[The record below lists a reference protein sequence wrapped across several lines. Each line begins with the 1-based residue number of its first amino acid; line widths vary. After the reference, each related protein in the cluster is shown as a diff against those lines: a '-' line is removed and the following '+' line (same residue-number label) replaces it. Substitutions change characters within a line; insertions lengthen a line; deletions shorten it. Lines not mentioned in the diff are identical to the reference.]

1 MAERFEYS
9 FIVPVYNAEKYIS
22 ECIESIL
29 KQGEN
34 CELILVDDGS
44 TDASGQICD
53 MYGKQYSRIQTFH
66 TENKGPSRARNFGL
80 EKASGK
86 YVIFVDSDDYIND
99 NLIKNLECGYAEKNV
114 DLIFFSITKVFPNGR
129 HEPMA
134 EGLKREEIHKK
145 TSKEILKSISG
156 CSKFPASIGGKIIK
170 RDFLINNNIKFKE
183 GIVGEDIDWTLKL
196 MCSINSA
203 DVYTGGTY
211 YYRLS
216 PNTRRSHGSIES
228 MQNHLCVIEE
238 WVDKLKE
245 ETANNDILP
254 FLSYQYAVFLPFYG
268 AVSRKNRHLYKNRV
282 TNLRF
287 LLKFGKTR
295 KIKLIRLAVTML
307 GINLTSMLLYQYITK
322 RDRING

>member
-1 MAERFEYS
+1 MAESFEYS
-9 FIVPVYNAEKYIS
+9 FIIPVYNAEKYIA

-29 KQGEN
+29 EQGEN
-34 CELILVDDGS
+34 CELILIDDGS
-44 TDASGQICD
+44 TDTSGQICD
-53 MYGKQYSRIQTFH
+53 MYEKQYSRIQAFH
-66 TENKGPSRARNFGL
+66 TENKGPSCARNFGL
-80 EKASGK
+80 EKATGK

-114 DLIFFSITKVFPNGR
+114 DLIFFDITKVFPDGR
-129 HEPMA
+129 LEPMA

-145 TSKEILKSISG
+145 TPKEILNSISV
-156 CSKFPASIGGKIIK
+156 CSKFPASIGGKII
-170 RDFLINNNIKFKE
+170 RREFLLNNNIRFKE
-183 GIVGEDIDWTLKL
+183 GTVGEDIDWTLKL

-203 DVYTGGTY
+203 DVYMDGAY

-216 PNTRRSHGSIES
+216 PNTRRSHGSVES
-228 MQNHLCVIEE
+228 MKNHLCIIEE
-238 WVDKLKE
+238 WVDNFKKGI
-245 ETANNDILP
+245 ANADILP
-254 FLSYQYAVFLPFYG
+254 FLAYQYAVFLPFYG
-268 AVSRKNRHLYKNRV
+268 AVSHKNRLLYKNRV

-307 GINLTSMLLYQYITK
+307 GINLTSMLLCQYVMK

>member
-1 MAERFEYS
+1 MAKRFEYS
-9 FIVPVYNAEKYIS
+9 FIVPVYNAEKYVA

-34 CELILVDDGS
+34 CELVLVDDGS
-44 TDASGQICD
+44 TDSSGKICD
-53 MYGKQYSRIQTFH
+53 MYEKQYSRIQTLH
-66 TENKGPSRARNFGL
+66 TENKGPSRARNLGL
-80 EKASGK
+80 EKANGK

-99 NLIKNLECGYAEKNV
+99 NLIKNLECGYAEKDV
-114 DLIFFSITKVFPNGR
+114 DLIFFSITKVFPDGR

-145 TSKEILKSISG
+145 TPKEILKSISA
-156 CSKFPASIGGKIIK
+156 CSKFPASVGGKIIK
-170 RDFLINNNIKFKE
+170 KDFLINNNIKFKE

-203 DVYTGGTY
+203 DVYTNGTY

-238 WVDKLKE
+238 WTDKLKE

-254 FLSYQYAVFLPFYG
+254 FLAYQYAVFLPFYG

-295 KIKLIRLAVTML
+295 KIKFIRLAVTTL
-307 GINLTSMLLYQYITK
+307 GTNLTSMLLYQYITK